1 MLDVL
6 GFDLRTGLLRL
17 MSAIKKMVGRVCKL
31 FASFALFAAIAAHA
45 ADQHWLRVSSDHFV
59 VITDAGEKPGH
70 DVVAHFEQM
79 RSIFGQLL
87 SRGKLRMSEPMEIIA
102 IRGDKD
108 YASLAPQVGG
118 KAIDSAGFWL
128 SGEDRVFI
136 VLNLSE
142 PDPWRAVEH
151 QFAHYML
158 NYNYP
163 PTPPWF
169 DEGFAEYF
177 ASLNLTAKSAELGS
191 DPELKPSSQTDL
203 LGHQADVKNLKSF
216 TEILQN
222 PVWLAWPDLLT
233 MKNRA
238 ANGQEGTHHTLFYA
252 QSWIL
257 VHYLLSKDKM
267 SELGKYFGLVE
278 IQRLP
283 IEQGIQQ
290 AFGMSVAQLD
300 QEVKAYF
307 HSLAPLFTALDES
320 QRPNAPPIP
329 QAVNPIPLPFSIDD
343 IGTSSKQLAIPEAQ
357 ALVDEMELRV
367 PERRQQAFDRLQKL
381 IADPK
386 TETVVAHRALAWAY
400 VQKGDT
406 KHAFEELNS
415 AVQLNANDP
424 WTRFGMALASYHSG
438 EQGARVQGLANMM
451 ESLHIVID
459 EYPEFAEAYNMLGWA
474 RLAGGGG
481 NAAVESMKQAIQLN
495 PRDEE
500 YQLRLARAYLAAKK
514 FDEAT
519 ATLEHLKLSQNP
531 AIAQAAG
538 KDLEDLPFLKKYGV
552 TPQEATSAKST
563 SVTSANQKSADD
575 EDEDSGSDQ
584 TPSSS
589 SPVNV
594 KTTVDKRP
602 VTFLKATLLSV
613 DCSKPPAAVLS
624 VTRGGKVLK
633 FRTPDYKSLAVIGP
647 TDFSCSWKRMAV
659 NLNYR
664 AGGKMDGDLVSIEI
678 PEAGR

>member
-1 MLDVL
+1 MPSTY
-6 GFDLRTGLLRL
+6 RTFRTFFPLIL
-17 MSAIKKMVGRVCKL
+17 SV
-31 FASFALFAAIAAHA
+31 AAFPAHA

-59 VITDAGEKPGH
+59 VITDANEKLGH
-70 DVVAHFEQM
+70 DVAAHFEQM

-87 SRGKLRMSEPMEIIA
+87 SRSKLRMSEPMEIIA
-102 IRGDKD
+102 IHGDKD
-108 YASLAPQVGG
+108 YSQLAPQVNG
-118 KAIDSAGFWL
+118 KEIDSSGFWL
-128 SGEDRVFI
+128 SGEDRIFV
-136 VLNLSE
+136 VLNLSQ

-158 NYNYP
+158 SYNYP

-177 ASLNLTAKSAELGS
+177 ASLNLIPKTAELGS
-191 DPELKPSSQTDL
+191 DPELRPSSQTDL
-203 LGHQADVKNLKSF
+203 LGHQVDVKNSKSF

-238 ANGQEGTHHTLFYA
+238 ANGQEGTHHTLFFA

-257 VHYLLSKDKM
+257 VHYLLNKDKM

-278 IQRLP
+278 IQRMP
-283 IEQGIQQ
+283 VDQAIQQ
-290 AFGMSVAQLD
+290 AFGMSVTQLD

-307 HSLAPLFTALDES
+307 HSLAPLFTALDDS
-320 QRPNAPPIP
+320 HRPNAPQVP
-329 QAVNPIPLPFSIDD
+329 QAVTQTALPFSVDD
-343 IGTSSKQLAIPEAQ
+343 IGTSSKSLPIPEAQ
-357 ALVDEMELRV
+357 ALVDEMELRI
-367 PERRQQAFDRLQKL
+367 PERSQLAFAQLQKL

-406 KHAFEELNS
+406 AHAFEELNA
-415 AVQLNANDP
+415 AVQMNANDP
-424 WTRFGMALASYHSG
+424 WTRFGLALASYHSG
-438 EQGARVQGLANMM
+438 EKGTRVQGLANMM

-459 EYPEFAEAYNMLGWA
+459 EYPDFAEAYNLLGWA

-481 NAAVESMKQAIQLN
+481 NAAVESMKQAVQLS

-514 FDEAT
+514 FDDAT
-519 ATLEHLKLSQNP
+519 ATLERLKLSQDP
-531 AIAQAAG
+531 RIAQAAG

-552 TPQEATSAKST
+552 APEEAAASAKSNAGAA
-563 SVTSANQKSADD
+563 SNQKSSNDD
-575 EDEDSGSDQ
+575 DDDSDSDQ
-584 TPSSS
+584 PASSS

-602 VTFLKATLLSV
+602 VTFLKAILVSV
-613 DCSKPPAAVLS
+613 DCSKSPAAVLS
-624 VTRGGKVLK
+624 VSRRGKILK
-633 FRTPDYKSLAVIGP
+633 FRTADYKSVAVIGP
-647 TDFSCSWKRMAV
+647 TDFSCGWKGIPV

-664 AGGKMDGDLVSIEI
+664 AGGKMDGDVVSIEI
-678 PEAGR
+678 PEAGH

>member
-1 MLDVL
+1 MFAL
-6 GFDLRTGLLRL
+6 L
-17 MSAIKKMVGRVCKL
+17 MSL
-31 FASFALFAAIAAHA
+31 PAHA
-45 ADQHWLRVSSDHFV
+45 ADQHWLRLSSDHFIV
-59 VITDAGEKPGH
+59 VTDANEKSGH

-102 IRGDKD
+102 LRSDKD
-108 YASLAPQVGG
+108 YGQLAPQVGG
-118 KAIDSAGFWL
+118 KAIDPGGFWL
-128 SGEDRVFI
+128 SGEDRIFI
-136 VLNLSE
+136 VLNLSQ

-177 ASLNLTAKSAELGS
+177 ASLNLTPKSAELGS

-203 LGHQADVKNLKSF
+203 LGHQVEVRNLKSF

-233 MKNRA
+233 MRIHA

-257 VHYLLSKDKM
+257 VHYLLNKDKM

-278 IQRLP
+278 IERLP
-283 IEQGIQQ
+283 VDQAIQQ

-300 QEVKAYF
+300 HEVKAYF
-307 HSLAPLFTALDES
+307 HGLAPLFTALDDS
-320 QRPNAPPIP
+320 HRPNAPPIP
-329 QAVNPIPLPFSIDD
+329 QGTNQTALPFSVDD
-343 IGTSSKQLAIPEAQ
+343 IGTSSKSLPIQEAQ
-357 ALVDEMELRV
+357 ALVDEMELRIL
-367 PERRQQAFDRLQKL
+367 ERRQQAFDQLQKL
-381 IADPK
+381 IGDPK
-386 TETVVAHRALAWAY
+386 TETVIAHRALAWAY

-406 KHAFEELNS
+406 KHAFEELNA
-415 AVQLNANDP
+415 AVQISANDP

-459 EYPEFAEAYNMLGWA
+459 EYPDFAEAYNMLGWA

-481 NAAVESMKQAIQLN
+481 NAAVESMKQAVQLS
-495 PRDEE
+495 PSDEE

-514 FDEAT
+514 FDDAT
-519 ATLEHLKLSQNP
+519 ATLQRLKLSQDP
-531 AIAQAAG
+531 RIAQAAG

-552 TPQEATSAKST
+552 APEEAAGSAKPKSIT
-563 SVTSANQKSADD
+563 ANDEKSAKDDD
-575 EDEDSGSDQ
+575 EDSDSDQ
-584 TPSSS
+584 PASS

-594 KTTVDKRP
+594 KPTVDKRP
-602 VTFLKATLLSV
+602 VTFLKATLVSV
-613 DCSKPPAAVLS
+613 DCSKSPAAVLS
-624 VTRGGKVLK
+624 VSRGGKILK
-633 FRTPDYKSLAVIGP
+633 FRTADYKSVAVIGP
-647 TDFSCSWKRMAV
+647 TDFSCSWKGVPV

-678 PEAGR
+678 TEAGR

>member
-1 MLDVL
+1 
-6 GFDLRTGLLRL
+6 
-17 MSAIKKMVGRVCKL
+17 MSTL
-31 FASFALFAAIAAHA
+31 SSFARRILTSVVFVCLGLYLPAHG
-45 ADQHWLRVSSDHFV
+45 ADQRWLRVSSDHFI

-70 DVVAHFEQM
+70 DVAAHFEQM

-87 SRGKLRMSEPMEIIA
+87 SRSKLRMSEPMEIIA

-108 YASLAPQVGG
+108 YAQLAPQVDG
-118 KAIDSAGFWL
+118 KAINSAGFWL
-128 SGEDRVFI
+128 SGEDRIFV
-136 VLNLSE
+136 VLNLFE
-142 PDPWRAVEH
+142 PDSWRAVEH

-163 PTPPWF
+163 PTPSWF

-177 ASLNLTAKSAELGS
+177 ASLNLAARNAELGS
-191 DPELKPSSQTDL
+191 DPELHPSFQTDL
-203 LGHQADVKNLKSF
+203 LGHQVEVKNPKSF

-257 VHYLLSKDKM
+257 VHYLLNKDKM

-278 IQRLP
+278 IQRMP
-283 IEQGIQQ
+283 VDQAIQQ
-290 AFGMSVAQLD
+290 AFGMPVAQLD

-307 HSLAPLFTALDES
+307 RSLAPLFNALDDS

-329 QAVNPIPLPFSIDD
+329 QATNQTALPFSADD
-343 IGTSSKQLAIPEAQ
+343 VGTSSKSLPIPEAQ
-357 ALVDEMELRV
+357 ALVDEMELRI
-367 PERRQQAFDRLQKL
+367 PERRQHAFDQLQKL
-381 IADPK
+381 IDDPK

-406 KHAFEELNS
+406 AHAFEELNA
-415 AVQLNANDP
+415 AVQLSANDP

-438 EQGARVQGLANMM
+438 EKGARVQGLANMM
-451 ESLHIVID
+451 ESLQIVID
-459 EYPEFAEAYNMLGWA
+459 EYPDFAEAYNMLGWA

-481 NAAVESMKQAIQLN
+481 NAAVESMKQAVLLS
-495 PRDEE
+495 PRDED

-514 FDEAT
+514 FDDAT
-519 ATLEHLKLSQNP
+519 ATLERLKLSHDP
-531 AIAQAAG
+531 HIAQAAT

-552 TPQEATSAKST
+552 PPEEAAAAAKSNP
-563 SVTSANQKSADD
+563 VAAPNQKSAND
-575 EDEDSGSDQ
+575 EDEDSDSDEAV
-584 TPSSS
+584 SSS

-613 DCSKPPAAVLS
+613 DCSKPPAALVS
-624 VTRGGKVLK
+624 VSRGGKILK
-633 FRTPDYKSLAVIGP
+633 FRTPDYKSLAVIG
-647 TDFSCSWKRMAV
+647 TADFSCAWKGIPV

-664 AGGKMDGDLVSIEI
+664 AGGKADGDLVSIEI
-678 PEAGR
+678 PDAGH

>member
-1 MLDVL
+1 MSSARYFLAVGTFLAILAMLTPV
-6 GFDLRTGLLRL
+6 
-17 MSAIKKMVGRVCKL
+17 S
-31 FASFALFAAIAAHA
+31 AHA
-45 ADQHWLRVSSDHFV
+45 ADQHWLRISSDHFI
-59 VITDAGEKPGH
+59 VITDATEKPAH
-70 DVVAHFEQM
+70 DVAAHFEQM
-79 RSIFGQLL
+79 RVLFGELL
-87 SRGKLRMSEPMEIIA
+87 SRSKLRMSEPMEIIA
-102 IRGDKD
+102 IRAEKD
-108 YASLAPQVGG
+108 YAQLAPQVDG
-118 KAIDSAGFWL
+118 KPINSAGFWL
-128 SGEDRVFI
+128 SGKDRIFI
-136 VLNLSE
+136 VLNLSQ

-158 NYNYP
+158 SYNYP
-163 PTPPWF
+163 STPPWF

-177 ASLNLTAKSAELGS
+177 ASLNLAAKNAELGS
-191 DPELKPSSQTDL
+191 DPELKPSDQTGL
-203 LGHQADVKNLKSF
+203 LGRQVDAKNLKSL
-216 TEILQN
+216 TEIMQN

-233 MKNRA
+233 MKNHA
-238 ANGQEGTHHTLFYA
+238 TNGQEGTHHTLFYA

-257 VHYLLSKDKM
+257 VHYLLNKDKM

-278 IQRLP
+278 IQRTP
-283 IEQGIQQ
+283 VEQAIQQ

-300 QEVKAYF
+300 EQVKAYF
-307 HSLAPLFTALDES
+307 HSLAPLLTALDES
-320 QRPNAPPIP
+320 HRPTAPLIP
-329 QAVNPIPLPFSIDD
+329 QAVIRTALPFSVDD
-343 IGTSSKQLAIPEAQ
+343 VGTSSKSLPIPQAQ
-357 ALVDEMELRV
+357 ALVDEMELRI
-367 PERRQQAFDRLQKL
+367 PEQRQQAFNELEKL

-406 KHAFEELNS
+406 SHAFEELNA
-415 AVQLNANDP
+415 AVQMNANDP
-424 WTRFGMALASYHSG
+424 WTRFGMALTSYQSG
-438 EQGARVQGLANMM
+438 QHGARVQGLANMM

-481 NAAVESMKQAIQLN
+481 NAAVESMKQAVQLS
-495 PRDEE
+495 PRDED

-514 FDEAT
+514 FDDAT
-519 ATLEHLKLSQNP
+519 ATLEHLKLSQDP
-531 AIAQAAG
+531 RIAQAAS

-552 TPQEATSAKST
+552 PPEEAAASAKSNAAAA
-563 SVTSANQKSADD
+563 SNQKSANDDD
-575 EDEDSGSDQ
+575 EDSDSDS
-584 TPSSS
+584 PASSS

-613 DCSKPPAAVLS
+613 DCSKPPAAVIS
-624 VTRGGKVLK
+624 VSRGAKILK
-633 FRTPDYKSLAVIGP
+633 FRTVDYKSLAVIGP
-647 TDFSCSWKRMAV
+647 TDFSCAWKRIPV

>member
-1 MLDVL
+1 MKSCLI
-6 GFDLRTGLLRL
+6 GIFDGV
-17 MSAIKKMVGRVCKL
+17 AGRPGIV
-31 FASFALFAAIAAHA
+31 FAFLALAACLSAHA
-45 ADQHWLRVSSDHFV
+45 VDQHWLRVSSDHFV
-59 VITDAGEKPGH
+59 VITDAKDKSGH
-70 DVVAHFEQM
+70 DVAAHYEQM
-79 RSIFGQLL
+79 RSIFGQML

-102 IRGDKD
+102 IAGDKD
-108 YASLAPQVGG
+108 YDRLAPQG
-118 KAIDSAGFWL
+118 KSKATDSAGFWL
-128 SGEDRVFI
+128 SGEDRIFI
-136 VLNLSE
+136 VLNVSQ

-177 ASLNLTAKSAELGS
+177 ASLNLTPKNTELGS
-191 DPELKPSSQTDL
+191 DPELKPTSQTDL
-203 LGHQADVKNLKSF
+203 LGHQVDVKTSKSF

-238 ANGQEGTHHTLFYA
+238 ANGQEGTHHSLFYA

-257 VHYLLSKDKM
+257 VHYLLNKDKM

-278 IQRLP
+278 IQRMP
-283 IEQGIQQ
+283 VEQAIQQ

-307 HSLAPLFTALDES
+307 HSLGPLFAALDDS
-320 QRPNAPPIP
+320 HRPNAPQTP
-329 QAVNPIPLPFSIDD
+329 QAVIQTALPFSVDD
-343 IGTSSKQLAIPEAQ
+343 VGTSSKSLPIPEAQ
-357 ALVDEMELRV
+357 ALVDEMQLRI
-367 PERRQQAFDRLQKL
+367 PERRQTAFDQLQKL
-381 IADPK
+381 IADTK

-406 KHAFEELNS
+406 AHAFEELNA
-415 AVQLNANDP
+415 AVRMNANDP

-438 EQGARVQGLANMM
+438 ETGARVQGLANMM

-459 EYPEFAEAYNMLGWA
+459 EYPDFAEAYNMLGWA

-481 NAAVESMKQAIQLN
+481 NAAVESMKQAVQLS
-495 PRDEE
+495 PRDED

-514 FDEAT
+514 FDDAT
-519 ATLEHLKLSQNP
+519 ATLQHLKLSQDP
-531 AIAQAAG
+531 RIGQAAS

-552 TPQEATSAKST
+552 APEEAAASAKSNPGAAA
-563 SVTSANQKSADD
+563 SNQKSASDD
-575 EDEDSGSDQ
+575 DDDSDSDQ
-584 TPSSS
+584 PASS

-594 KTTVDKRP
+594 KTAVDKRP
-602 VTFLKATLLSV
+602 VTFLKATLVSV

-624 VTRGGKVLK
+624 VSHGGKILK
-633 FRTPDYKSLAVIGP
+633 FRTSDYNSLAVIGP
-647 TDFSCSWKRMAV
+647 TDFSCKWKGIPV

-664 AGGKMDGDLVSIEI
+664 PGGKMDGDLVSIET

>member
-1 MLDVL
+1 MAVSGKLTGWVYSVFAVL
-6 GFDLRTGLLRL
+6 T
-17 MSAIKKMVGRVCKL
+17 L
-31 FASFALFAAIAAHA
+31 FASFPARA
-45 ADQHWLRVSSDHFV
+45 ADQHWLRVSSDHFIV
-59 VITDAGEKPGH
+59 VTDAGEKPGH

-87 SRGKLRMSEPMEIIA
+87 SRGKLRMSEPMEIVA

-108 YASLAPQVGG
+108 YSQLAPQVDGR
-118 KAIDSAGFWL
+118 AINSAGFWL
-128 SGEDRVFI
+128 SGEDRIFV
-136 VLNLSE
+136 VLNLSQ

-158 NYNYP
+158 SYNYP

-177 ASLNLTAKSAELGS
+177 ASLNLTAKNVELGS
-191 DPELKPSSQTDL
+191 DPQLTPSNQTDI
-203 LGHQADVKNLKSF
+203 LGHQTQTKNSKSL

-222 PVWLAWPDLLT
+222 PVWLACPDLLT
-233 MKNRA
+233 MRNRA

-257 VHYLLSKDKM
+257 IHYLLNKDKM
-267 SELGKYFGLVE
+267 PQLGKYFGLVE
-278 IQRLP
+278 IQKMP
-283 IEQGIQQ
+283 VDQAIQQ

-307 HSLAPLFTALDES
+307 RSLTPLFDSVDEA
-320 QRPNAPPIP
+320 QHPNAPPIP
-329 QAVNPIPLPFSIDD
+329 HAIYQTALPFTVDD
-343 IGTSSKQLAIPEAQ
+343 IGASSKSLPIPEAQ
-357 ALVDEMELRV
+357 ALVAEMELRI
-367 PERRQQAFDRLQKL
+367 PERRAQAFDQLQKL
-381 IADPK
+381 ITDPK

-400 VQKGDT
+400 VQKGET
-406 KHAFEELNS
+406 KHAFEELNA

-459 EYPEFAEAYNMLGWA
+459 EYPDFAEAYNMLGWA

-481 NAAVESMKQAIQLN
+481 NAAVESMKQAVQLS
-495 PRDEE
+495 PRDEQ
-500 YQLRLARAYLAAKK
+500 YQLRLARTYLAAKK
-514 FDEAT
+514 FDDAT
-519 ATLEHLKLSQNP
+519 ATLDRLKLSQDP
-531 AIAQAAG
+531 RIAQAAS

-552 TPQEATSAKST
+552 APEEAAASRKSNP
-563 SVTSANQKSADD
+563 VAAPNQKSAKDDD
-575 EDEDSGSDQ
+575 EDSDSDEAV
-584 TPSSS
+584 SSS

-602 VTFLKATLLSV
+602 VTFLKATVLSV
-613 DCSKPPAAVLS
+613 DCSKPPAAVVS
-624 VTRGGKVLK
+624 VSRGGKVLK
-633 FRTPDYKSLAVIGP
+633 FRTIDYKSLAVIGAS
-647 TDFSCSWKRMAV
+647 DFSCAWKNIAV

-664 AGGKMDGDLVSIEI
+664 AGGKADGDLVSIEI